1 VSARAA
7 AELTTRPSLS
17 EILWVGAGQAVTALG
32 TLVGVRVLTQY
43 LSPTTYGL
51 VSLALGMSVLATNL
65 VAAPLTQAA
74 IHYYP
79 RYAAEDRLRE
89 LWGSLLRCYR
99 SLVRWVAVAAVI
111 GSLYFVGWR
120 HGSATLVIVVMVLFA
135 ADCWRSANL
144 SLLNAARRQ
153 RQVVTWTAS
162 DSWLRPLCATAIVLI
177 AGQAPSAVIG
187 AHAAVSVALGLL
199 YSRDVWPLL
208 RTGSTSHAPAKT
220 LDAGMW
226 AYARPLIPL
235 GLLTWASAL
244 GDRYIIG
251 SMLGVADA
259 GLYAAVYGL
268 AYNPFMILNGAAE
281 QALRP
286 IYQSAVSH
294 GDRARARRVL
304 WLWLGSV
311 AGACTLGVLAFAVGH
326 SWIASYLV
334 SAPYRHASVLMPW
347 IALGY
352 GIRCVSYVFE
362 RVCYA
367 YGRTWRVLVIQACS
381 VGTTVV
387 VTPLAILT
395 LGLRGAAL
403 AVPVCFSVQMLTA
416 LVLARRTIR
425 EAQPGPES
433 STARE
438 PAHA

>member
-1 VSARAA
+1 MPAS
-7 AELTTRPSLS
+7 RPSLS

-32 TLVGVRVLTQY
+32 TLIGVRVLTQY
-43 LSPTTYGL
+43 LSPAGYGV

-65 VAAPLTQAA
+65 VAAPLSQAA

-79 RYAAEDRLRE
+79 RYATDGRLGE
-89 LWGSLLRCYR
+89 LWTSLLRCFR
-99 SLVRWVAVAAVI
+99 TLMPSVGVAALA
-111 GSLYFVGWR
+111 GGLYYVGWR
-120 HGSATLVIVVMVLFA
+120 RGSPLLVAVVMALFA

-153 RQVVTWTAS
+153 RQVVTWMVS
-162 DSWLRPLCATAIVLI
+162 DSWLRPLSATAAVLLV
-177 AGQAPSAVIG
+177 GQYPAAVIA
-187 AHAAVSVALGLL
+187 AHATVSATLGLA
-199 YSRDVWPLL
+199 YSRDVWPLA
-208 RTGSTSHAPAKT
+208 RRRVRADKT

-226 AYARPLIPL
+226 AYARPLVPL
-235 GLLTWASAL
+235 GVLTWASAL

-294 GDRARARRVL
+294 GDCARAHRIL
-304 WLWLGSV
+304 WLWLGTV
-311 AGACTLGVLAFAVGH
+311 TGACVLGVLLYTFGYAWLAAHLVG
-326 SWIASYLV
+326 AR
-334 SAPYRHASVLMPW
+334 YRHASVLMPW

-367 YGRTWRVLVIQACS
+367 HGRTWRVLTIQGCS
-381 VGTTVV
+381 VAATAA
-387 VTPLAILT
+387 VTPLGILNF
-395 LGLRGAAL
+395 GLRGAAL
-403 AVPVCFSVQMLTA
+403 AVPVCFTVQLLTA
-416 LVLARRTIR
+416 FALARRTLR
-425 EAQPGPES
+425 EARAATG
-433 STARE
+433 STVTQ